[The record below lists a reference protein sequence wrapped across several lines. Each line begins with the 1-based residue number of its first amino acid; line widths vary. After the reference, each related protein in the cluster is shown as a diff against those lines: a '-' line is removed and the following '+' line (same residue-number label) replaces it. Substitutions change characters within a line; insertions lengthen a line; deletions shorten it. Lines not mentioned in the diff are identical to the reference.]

1 MQQLNTRRGPIAVAS
16 HCEAAEI
23 EKLAIDE
30 GLGFFWHNRP
40 DLQRQALIKIAA
52 QPDSRVALAYT
63 EQGVIIGYLTVTLP
77 EADTRWGKDQIP
89 GLNEMGGIEVSRSW
103 RGTGVGRAIIGSV
116 FTPDSYARE
125 IVLAT
130 GYRWC
135 WDMES
140 TGLTV
145 HEYRGMLIRMFGEF
159 GFQSFETDEPNIAWY
174 PDNALVARIGARVSP
189 QLLAKFKGLLFE
201 RPGSDYVSSE
211 FVR

>member
-1 MQQLNTRRGPIAVAS
+1 MELFNTRRGPVTLVS
-16 HCEAAEI
+16 HCPATEI
-23 EKLAIDE
+23 EKLSIDE

-40 DLQRQALIKIAA
+40 DLQRQALIKIAG
-52 QPDSRVALAYT
+52 QPEGRVALAHT
-63 EQGVIIGYLTVTLP
+63 SGGVIVGYVTVTLP
-77 EADTRWGKDQIP
+77 EQDTRWGRDQIP
-89 GLNEMGGIEVSRSW
+89 GLYELGGIEVSKAW
-103 RGTGVGRAIIGSV
+103 RGTGVGRAILQNL
-116 FTPDSYARE
+116 FTPESYSRE

-145 HEYRGMLIRMFGEF
+145 REYRGMLTRMFEEY

-174 PDNALVARIGARVSP
+174 PDNALVARTGSHVPA
-189 QLLAKFKGLLFE
+189 QLLNQFKALLFE
-201 RPGSDYVSSE
+201 RPGSDYVTSE